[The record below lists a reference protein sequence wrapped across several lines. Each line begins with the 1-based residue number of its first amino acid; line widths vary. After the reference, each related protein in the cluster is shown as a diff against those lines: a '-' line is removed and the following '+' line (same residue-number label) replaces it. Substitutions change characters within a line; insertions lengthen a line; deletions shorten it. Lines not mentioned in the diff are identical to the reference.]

1 MAGSSLLSMTN
12 LARIAKIVALLLF
25 LLPWVTV
32 SCSGQALG
40 TMAGPQAAQTAQMPP
55 GTGDLVL
62 AKASGFQLATGT
74 VTPNN
79 PNPNPSANPPP
90 NPFEK
95 PDYGILGGALLI
107 LLSLAAGFV
116 LKGRQGALAGAA
128 GAALA
133 FILLCYAVL
142 VQLPKAVY
150 ASFEGA
156 GSGSSPI
163 PAADLA
169 QLIKVHVEIGFW
181 LTIAALAAA
190 VLLDLLALKTRAP
203 AAAP

>member
-1 MAGSSLLSMTN
+1 MAGSSLLSMAN

-40 TMAGPQAAQTAQMPP
+40 TMAGPQAQAGQMPP

-74 VTPNN
+74 VTPTN
-79 PNPNPSANPPP
+79 PNPNPSATPPA

-95 PDYGILGGALLI
+95 PDYGILGAALLI

-116 LKGRQGALAGAA
+116 LKGRQGALVGAV

-133 FILLCYAVL
+133 AVLLCYSVL
-142 VQLPKAVY
+142 VQLPRAVY
-150 ASFEGA
+150 ASFAGA
-156 GSGSSPI
+156 GGGSAPI
-163 PAADLA
+163 PPADLA
-169 QLIKVHVEIGFW
+169 QLIKVSIEIGFW

-190 VLLDLLALKTRAP
+190 VLLDLLALKKHVP
-203 AAAP
+203 A